1 MILEQ
6 LNVYGW
12 PQRDENLLLATLL
25 TGDPLLLIGRHG
37 CAKTYLAAQVA
48 GALGRRFVAYDASK
62 AMFEDVLGYP
72 NLEQLK
78 RGRVEYVPGPLT
90 VWDKEMLLIDEL
102 NRALPE
108 LQSKWLE
115 LIRSRRIMG
124 LPTQL
129 KWVWA
134 AMNPPTYAGTQALD
148 SALLG
153 RFALFVYP
161 PEALEMAETDRIKV
175 TETLAADDAPAL
187 GVWLEESATA
197 QHLRV
202 QRALTDTGSI
212 SLTAVLR
219 RAARHYA
226 DLQADLAQLPL
237 FLCRLA
243 ELAHRESQGQIT
255 LDGRRLGFLYRG
267 ILANRA
273 MELARAGSNGKIPLP
288 SLAESVRYVL
298 SSGIPLGLDEGLL
311 DTERARHCLELCFD
325 LLSDFL
331 EPGSELS
338 RLDAIYELCTTRDLR
353 RKVELLLEADLGE
366 LARCRGWQS
375 IAGDDGD
382 VTTLAYIALLVE
394 ARHPGRIPTEI
405 LSGLCER
412 VAPAR
417 LATQTLPPL
426 VGEDV
431 EYLDEIESLVRGAGT
446 ELETAVALDHVRK
459 LIEAGDV
466 SRERIVETE
475 EAIAIDLAWL
485 ESVMARNE
493 RR

>member
-1 MILEQ
+1 MILEG

-12 PQRDENLLLATLL
+12 PERDENLLLASLL

-37 CAKTYLAAQVA
+37 CAKTYLATQVA

-78 RGRVEYVPGPLT
+78 QGRVEYVPGPLT
-90 VWDKEMLLIDEL
+90 VWDKEMTLIDEL

-115 LIRSRRIMG
+115 LTRSRRIMG
-124 LPTQL
+124 LPTGL

-153 RFALFVYP
+153 RFAIFLYP
-161 PEALEMAETDRIKV
+161 PEALEMTEADRINV
-175 TETLAADDAPAL
+175 TETIAADDAPAL
-187 GVWLEESATA
+187 SIWQEGCDAVDRFHMEK
-197 QHLRV
+197 R
-202 QRALTDTGSI
+202 LTDWGDV
-212 SLTAVLR
+212 SLTDILK

-226 DLQADLAQLPL
+226 DLKADMAQLPL
-237 FLCRLA
+237 FLSRLA
-243 ELAHRESQGQIT
+243 ELAHRESQGQIQ
-255 LDGRRLGFLYRG
+255 LDGRRLGFLYRS

-273 MELARAGSNGKIPLP
+273 VELARAGGSGRR
-288 SLAESVRYVL
+288 SLSMLSESVKYTL
-298 SSGIPLGLDEGLL
+298 TAGIPSGLDDGLM
-311 DTERARHCLELCFD
+311 DAEKARHCLELCFD

-353 RKVELLLEADLGE
+353 RKVELLLDADLGE

-375 IAGDDGD
+375 IAGDEERD
-382 VTTLAYIALLVE
+382 VATLAYIALLVE
-394 ARHPGRIPTEI
+394 ARHPGRIPPEI
-405 LSGLCER
+405 LSALGER
-412 VAPAR
+412 VAPIR
-417 LATQTLPPL
+417 FSTRSLPPL

-431 EYLDEIESLVRGAGT
+431 EYLDQVEALVLEADN
-446 ELETAVALDHVRK
+446 ELETVVALEHVRD
-459 LIEAGDV
+459 LIKSEAV
-466 SRERIVETE
+466 SSEAISETE
-475 EAIAIDLAWL
+475 TAIATDLAWL
-485 ESVMARNE
+485 ERVMA
-493 RR
+493 